1 VNGQLSRYDP
11 RNPIRFLQRSETS
24 GLVVL
29 ALLVGAAS
37 GLGAV
42 AFRWLINGAHT
53 LFFDGL
59 GGYLTFL
66 GPFRVVLVP
75 AVGGLIVGPMI
86 YFLAREA
93 KGHGVPEVMYAVAL
107 MNGRIRPRVA
117 VIKSLASSICI
128 GSGGSVGREGPI
140 VQIGSALGS
149 TLGQLLHL
157 DPARVRLLV
166 ACGAAGGISATFNAP
181 IAGVLFALEVIL
193 RQFRTSYFGVVVL
206 ASVTAS
212 VVGRMAFGNTPAFSV
227 PKYSMVSAWE
237 LVLYFVLGI
246 LAAVLG
252 IAFVRVLYAIE
263 DLWDDWKKIPEWL
276 KPVVGGLLIGLLG
289 VFAPQLFGV
298 GYPAMEAALRGET
311 AVWLVALLAVLK
323 ILATSITIG
332 SGGSGG
338 VFAPSLFIGA
348 MMGSAIG
355 QLANAWF
362 PGWTGHSGGYAMVG
376 MAAVFAAA
384 AHAPMTSIL
393 ILFEM
398 TNDYAI
404 ILPLMTAVVV
414 STILSQRLQ
423 RESIYTLKL
432 LRRGIDVTLRRDL
445 NLMDTIL
452 VEESMTRDPDTVS
465 PEMPVSQLIHEF
477 EETWHHG
484 FPVVDKDGRLVGI
497 VTLTDITR
505 ATLEPSENLTVGDVC
520 TRNCIS
526 CHPDETLNEALK
538 QFGARDVGRLP
549 VVDRLDH
556 GRLLGVLRRGDIVT
570 AYSKAALQHADH
582 LARIERTKQV
592 QTPGAEFVEVDLP
605 PGAEAVGKRIKQLDL
620 PHDCLLISVRRGART
635 VIPHGDTLL
644 EPNDRVLAL
653 CRPEDTEPLRAVA
666 RRPLAEE
673 ANARVS

>member
-298 GYPAMEAALRGET
+298 GYPAMEAALREET

>member
-1 VNGQLSRYDP
+1 
-11 RNPIRFLQRSETS
+11 
-24 GLVVL
+24 
-29 ALLVGAAS
+29 
-37 GLGAV
+37 
-42 AFRWLINGAHT
+42 
-53 LFFDGL
+53 
-59 GGYLTFL
+59 
-66 GPFRVVLVP
+66 
-75 AVGGLIVGPMI
+75 
-86 YFLAREA
+86 
-93 KGHGVPEVMYAVAL
+93 
-107 MNGRIRPRVA
+107 
-117 VIKSLASSICI
+117 
-128 GSGGSVGREGPI
+128 

-298 GYPAMEAALRGET
+298 GYPAMEAALREET

-526 CHPDETLNEALK
+526 CHPDETLNESLK